1 MREGKALGKKIFILP
16 GAYKTVQMGSGRKDF
31 SPKAKRPSIEE
42 LMHEA
47 GTNVLKELD
56 QDFND
61 EQSVVAQEIDSGHLG
76 NFQMPLYC
84 KKQAHRSGL
93 IASIHPDLEGISASG
108 YEGACAS
115 GGLAFAGAMNGILS
129 GQSDVSLVVGA
140 EVQNSVKAVY
150 GADYLAG
157 AGHIAGQ
164 RKDGHAHFF
173 PGMLGERVDYY
184 NEEYGEPEMLR
195 KAMTEWVL
203 IAYNNGEI
211 DTKSQVYDH
220 GLSDEKVRSLA
231 ERVNP
236 KKFVPNLSV
245 LDCSKVTDA
254 AAAFVL
260 ASEDGIERLRDAGVE
275 IDDSDLVEIVGLGQA
290 GRDITQPPSEGHML
304 KTSAEA
310 VRKAYESAGLTAED
324 IGLVEVHDC
333 FSNIGIMMLEAGGFA
348 PYGEGCEF
356 VLAGKTRRDGELP
369 TNPFGGLISGHPV
382 GETGVRQ
389 AVDIYN
395 QLTEKAG
402 PNQIT
407 INPDKRYA
415 LSINMGGDDGTVVA
429 TIYKRAA

>member
-1 MREGKALGKKIFILP
+1 MRTGKPLAKRTFILP

-31 SPKAKRPSIEE
+31 RPKGVRPSIEE
-42 LMHEA
+42 LIHEA
-47 GTNVLKELD
+47 GTNVLKRLD
-56 QDFND
+56 PDYTD
-61 EQSVVAQEIDSGHLG
+61 EQSVLAQEIDSGHFG

-84 KKQAHRSGL
+84 KKQGHRPGFL
-93 IASIHPDLEGISASG
+93 ASIHPDLEGISTSG

-115 GGLAFAGAMNGILS
+115 GGLAFAGAIHNILS
-129 GQSDVSLVVGA
+129 GQSDISLVVGA

-157 AGHIAGQ
+157 AGHIASQ

-173 PGMLGERVDYY
+173 PGVMAERVGYY
-184 NEEYGEPEMLR
+184 NEKYGKPEMLR

-211 DTKSQVYDH
+211 DQKSQIFEH
-220 GLSDEKVRSLA
+220 GLSDDKVRSLA
-231 ERVNP
+231 ERVDP
-236 KKFVPNLSV
+236 EAFVPNLSV

-254 AAAFVL
+254 AASLIL
-260 ASEDGIERLRDAGVE
+260 ASEEGVERLKQIGIE

-290 GRDITQPPSEGHML
+290 GRDITQPPSAGYML
-304 KTSAEA
+304 TTSAEA
-310 VRKAYESAGLTAED
+310 VRKAYESAGLTADD

-356 VLAGKTRRDGELP
+356 VLAGNTRRDGKLP

-395 QLTEKAG
+395 QLTGKGGA
-402 PNQIT
+402 NQIQL
-407 INPDKRYA
+407 NLDRPYA

-429 TIYKRAA
+429 TIYRRAA